1 MNNKVLRNNL
11 IGLLG
16 YSILVHLAFHGI
28 GGEEA
33 ALSSMMAMLFMVGGH
48 TAVLLVIALVH
59 FFSSRQPQ
67 GKSYLLA
74 SLLVLLIGFGLCW
87 GGMALA

>member
-1 MNNKVLRNNL
+1 MNTKVLRNNL
-11 IGLLG
+11 LGLLG
-16 YSILVHLAFHGI
+16 YSILVHLAFRGS

-33 ALSSMMAMLFMVGGH
+33 ALGSMMAMMFLVGGH
-48 TAVLLVIALVH
+48 TAVLFVIALVH

-67 GKSYLLA
+67 GRSYLLA
-74 SLLVLLIGFGLCW
+74 SVLVLLIGFGLCW

>member
-11 IGLLG
+11 LGLLG
-16 YSILVHLAFHGI
+16 YSILVHLAFHSS

-33 ALSSMMAMLFMVGGH
+33 AMGSMFVMMFLVGGH
-48 TAVLLVIALVH
+48 TAVLFVVALAH
-59 FFSSRQPQ
+59 FFSYQQPL

-74 SLLVLLIGFGLCW
+74 SVLVLLIGFGLCW